1 MIAARLCYRA
11 TSGLRT
17 TILKVKAH
25 TGIAGNERADT
36 LANEAHDPA
45 LCDTSMNQCN
55 SAHAAHYWPMYTK
68 SLPDASLAPDK
79 FAADLCASLKHH
91 VSSSC
96 AGGFA
101 NPSQYEDYWQA
112 IMPHLHKISFSF
124 WTSLGLSEAIRC
136 QVILAR
142 FGQTWNMNQAWKQ
155 GRPYKPGMQVPRFPG
170 CPLCKHVDSI
180 GHMLGDCSHCII
192 KSIIIERHNHAG
204 RLILGA
210 LHRGSLG
217 NCYTIADIGSQEK
230 MAGMQQH
237 DTRIPDF
244 MLADIDL
251 PEGPSQ
257 LRKLRPDIMITDV
270 TPGETLS
277 CKPSRKRGRH
287 GGQHN
292 HHITTTANGRA
303 RRVWIVEVGYCSDTR
318 YLDKLQ
324 EKTLQHRQLQSLLM
338 DKGFKVTCLPIILG
352 NSGAIYS
359 TTESSLLQL
368 GISHKAA
375 QSLMLKL
382 SDHAARYLHKLIK
395 TRRLLEHPGSL
406 VYVLEPPDPP

>member
-1 MIAARLCYRA
+1 
-11 TSGLRT
+11 
-17 TILKVKAH
+17 
-25 TGIAGNERADT
+25 
-36 LANEAHDPA
+36 
-45 LCDTSMNQCN
+45 
-55 SAHAAHYWPMYTK
+55 MYMK
-68 SLPDASLAPDK
+68 FLPDASLAPGK
-79 FAADLCASLKHH
+79 FPADLCGLLKHY

-96 AGGFA
+96 ARGFA

-124 WTSLGLSEAIRC
+124 WTSLGLSEAFRR

-170 CPLCKHVDSI
+170 CPLCKHADSI
-180 GHMLGDCSHCII
+180 GHMLGECSHRII
-192 KSIIIERHNHAG
+192 KSIIIERHNHAA

-217 NCYTIADIGSQEK
+217 NCYTIADIGSQER

-257 LRKLRPDIMITDV
+257 PRKLRPDIMITDI

-287 GGQHN
+287 GGQQN

-318 YLDKLQ
+318 HLDKLQ
-324 EKTLQHRQLQSLLM
+324 EKTRQHRQLQSLLM

-352 NSGAIYS
+352 NSDAIYS
-359 TTESSLLQL
+359 TTESSLLQH

-395 TRRLLEHPGSL
+395 TRRQLEHPGSHT
-406 VYVLEPPDPP
+406 YVRESPDPP